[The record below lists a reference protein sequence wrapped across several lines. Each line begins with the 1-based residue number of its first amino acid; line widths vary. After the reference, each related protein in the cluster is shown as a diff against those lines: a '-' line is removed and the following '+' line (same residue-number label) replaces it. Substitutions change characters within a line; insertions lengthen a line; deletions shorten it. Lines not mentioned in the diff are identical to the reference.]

1 MPLPAVMTVITHTP
15 GGPETLIAASAPMP
29 VPAADEVLIRVAAAG
44 VNRPDV
50 LQRSG
55 AYPPP
60 PGANPLL
67 GLEASGE
74 VVAIGA
80 AVQHFAVGDRV
91 VALTNG
97 GAYAEYCTAPELQTL
112 PWPKGLDAI
121 QAAAIP
127 ETYFTVWA
135 NVFILGRLQRG
146 ESLLV
151 HGGSSGI
158 GVTALQLAH
167 AFGAT
172 AYATA
177 GSAEK
182 LAACLKLGATAAINY
197 REEDFLDAIR
207 RLTDKRGV
215 DVVLDMVGAPYFA
228 RNLRCLALEGRLV
241 QIAFLQG
248 SKVEEFDL
256 LPIMMRRLTL
266 TGSTMRARSTA
277 QKGVIAQAVF
287 DHVWPLLE
295 EGLCLPVIHHV
306 FPLAQAADAHRLM
319 EEGSHIGK
327 IMLEVRP

>member
-1 MPLPAVMTVITHTP
+1 MSHPATMTVIAHTP
-15 GGPETLIAASAPMP
+15 GGPETLIAAQAPLP

-44 VNRPDV
+44 VNRPDI

-55 AYPPP
+55 TYPPP

-74 VVAIGA
+74 VVAVGA
-80 AVQHFAVGDRV
+80 AVRRFVIGDKV

-97 GAYAEYCTAPELQTL
+97 GAYAEYTTAPELQTL
-112 PWPKGLDAI
+112 PWPKGLSAI

-135 NVFILGRLQRG
+135 NVFLLGRLQRG

-197 REEDFLDAIR
+197 RDEDFLDAVR

-248 SKVEEFDL
+248 SVVETFDL

-277 QKGVIAQAVF
+277 QKGVIAKAVF

-295 EGLCLPVIHHV
+295 EGLCLPVIHRV

-327 IMLEVRP
+327 IMLDVRR